1 MVKQNLKAVIL
12 AGGLGTRLHPYTL
25 FMPKP
30 MLPLGDKPVLEH
42 LISWLYNNDIKD
54 IVICVSYLRRI
65 IEDYFRDGKEL
76 GVKITYARTNTP
88 MGTAGQLKSAEKFI
102 DGTFLCV
109 YGDSIYD
116 FNVKDMIDF
125 HYKKK
130 ALATI
135 ALIPYKTTLKYG
147 FIEVD
152 KDGFVKKWREK
163 PTIEGLI
170 NIGCY
175 VIEPRFLN
183 YIPNDTRFGM
193 NFAFDKAMKEKER
206 ICGYNAKGSFI
217 DIGDKRG
224 YIGIYKKYLSELGN
238 IV

>member
-1 MVKQNLKAVIL
+1 MIKQLKAVIL
-12 AGGLGTRLHPYTL
+12 AGGLGTRLHPYTF

-42 LISWLYNNDIKD
+42 LISWLYNNDIRD
-54 IVICVSYLRRI
+54 IVICVSYLRKI
-65 IEDYFRDGKEL
+65 IEDYFKDGKEL
-76 GVKITYARTNTP
+76 GVKINYARTNTP

-125 HYKKK
+125 HHRRK

-147 FIEVD
+147 FIDVG
-152 KDGFVKKWREK
+152 KNGLVKKWREK

-175 VIEPRFLN
+175 IMEPRFLD
-183 YIPNDTRFGM
+183 YVPNDTRFGM
-193 NFAFDKAMKEKER
+193 NLAFENAMKKGEK
-206 ICGYNAKGSFI
+206 IYGYNTKGGFI
-217 DIGDKRG
+217 DIGDKKG
-224 YIGIYKKYLSELGN
+224 YIRVYKEYLSKLGN

>member
-1 MVKQNLKAVIL
+1 MTKQNLKAVIL

-42 LISWLYNNDIKD
+42 LISWLYNNGIKEM
-54 IVICVSYLRRI
+54 VICVSYLRRM

-76 GVKITYARTNTP
+76 GVKIAYARTNTP

-116 FNVKDMIDF
+116 FDVKDMIDF

-135 ALIPYKTTLKYG
+135 ALLPYKTTLKYG
-147 FIEVD
+147 FIDID
-152 KDGFVKKWREK
+152 KNELVKKWREK
-163 PTIEGLI
+163 PSIEGLI

-175 VIEPRFLN
+175 VMEPEFLN
-183 YIPNDTRFGM
+183 YVPKDTRLGM
-193 NFAFDKAMKEKER
+193 NFAFEKAIEKKEK
-206 ICGYNAKGSFI
+206 IYGYNAKGNFI

-224 YIGIYKKYLSELGN
+224 YIGVYKKFLGKLGD
-238 IV
+238 IL

>member
-1 MVKQNLKAVIL
+1 MTKPLKAVIL

-42 LISWLYNNDIKD
+42 LISWLYSNDIRD

-88 MGTAGQLKSAEKFI
+88 MGTAGQLKSAEKLI

-116 FNVKDMIDF
+116 FNVKDMIEF
-125 HYKKK
+125 HIKKK

-135 ALIPYKTTLKYG
+135 ALMPYKTTLKYG
-147 FIEVD
+147 LIDVS
-152 KDGFVKKWREK
+152 KDGLVKKWREK

-175 VIEPRFLN
+175 IIEPRFLD

-193 NFAFDKAMKEKER
+193 NFAFENAMKKGER
-206 ICGYNAKGSFI
+206 IFGYNAKGGFI
-217 DIGDKRG
+217 DIGDKKG
-224 YIGIYKKYLSELGN
+224 YIGVYKKYLGKLGE

>member
-1 MVKQNLKAVIL
+1 MTKQNMKAVIL

-42 LISWLYNNDIKD
+42 LISWLYNNDIKEM
-54 IVICVSYLRRI
+54 VICVSYLRRI
-65 IEDYFRDGKEL
+65 IEDYFKDGKEL

-116 FNVKDMIDF
+116 FDVKDMIDF
-125 HYKKK
+125 HYEKK

-147 FIEVD
+147 FIEID
-152 KDGFVKKWREK
+152 ENGLVKEWREK

-175 VIEPRFLN
+175 VMEPRFLD
-183 YIPNDTRFGM
+183 YVPKDTRFGM
-193 NFAFDKAMKEKER
+193 NFAFDKAIKEKER
-206 ICGYNAKGSFI
+206 IFGYNAKGTFI
-217 DIGDKRG
+217 DIGDKKG
-224 YIGIYKKYLSELGN
+224 YIGVYKKYLGKLGD

>member
-1 MVKQNLKAVIL
+1 MARKNLKAVIL
-12 AGGLGTRLHPYTL
+12 AGGLGTRLRPYTL

-42 LISWLYNNDIKD
+42 LISWLCKNGMTD
-54 IVICVSYLRRI
+54 IVICVGYLRRM
-65 IEDYFRDGKEL
+65 IEDYFKDGKEL

-116 FNVKDMIDF
+116 FDVKDMIDS
-125 HYKKK
+125 HNEKK

-147 FIEVD
+147 FIDIDEN
-152 KDGFVKKWREK
+152 GLVKRWREK
-163 PTIEGLI
+163 PSIEGLI

-175 VIEPRFLN
+175 VMEQKFLN
-183 YIPNDTRFGM
+183 YIPKDTRFGM
-193 NFAFDKAMKEKER
+193 NFAFDKAIEEKER
-206 ICGYNAKGSFI
+206 IYGYNAKGSFI

-224 YIGIYKKYLSELGN
+224 YIEVYKKYLDKLGD
-238 IV
+238 II

>member
-1 MVKQNLKAVIL
+1 MAKKNLKAVIL

-42 LISWLYNNDIKD
+42 LISWLHNNGIKEM
-54 IVICVSYLRRI
+54 VICVSYLRRM
-65 IEDYFRDGKEL
+65 IEDYFRDGKEV

-116 FNVKDMIDF
+116 FDVKDMIDF

-135 ALIPYKTTLKYG
+135 ALLPYKTTLKYG
-147 FIEVD
+147 FIDID
-152 KDGFVKKWREK
+152 KNKLVKRWREK
-163 PTIEGLI
+163 PSIEGLI

-175 VIEPRFLN
+175 VMEPEFLN
-183 YIPNDTRFGM
+183 YVPKDTRLGM
-193 NFAFDKAMKEKER
+193 NFAFEKAMEGKEK

-224 YIGIYKKYLSELGN
+224 YIGVYKKFLGKLGD
-238 IV
+238 IL

>member
-1 MVKQNLKAVIL
+1 MARKNLKAVIL
-12 AGGLGTRLHPYTL
+12 AGGLGTRLRPYTL

-42 LISWLYNNDIKD
+42 LISWLRKNGMTD
-54 IVICVSYLRRI
+54 IVICVGYLRRI
-65 IEDYFRDGKEL
+65 IEDYFKDGKEL
-76 GVKITYARTNTP
+76 GVKIAYARTNTP

-116 FNVKDMIDF
+116 FDVKDMIDS
-125 HYKKK
+125 HNEKK

-147 FIEVD
+147 FIDIDEN
-152 KDGFVKKWREK
+152 GLVKRWREK
-163 PTIEGLI
+163 PSIEGLI

-175 VIEPRFLN
+175 VMEQKFLK
-183 YIPNDTRFGM
+183 YIPKDTRFGM
-193 NFAFDKAMKEKER
+193 NFAFDKAIEEKER
-206 ICGYNAKGSFI
+206 IYGYNAKGSFV

-224 YIGIYKKYLSELGN
+224 YIEVYKKYLDRLGE
-238 IV
+238 II